1 MSDEQDIDISR
12 SSGAAFSAQ
21 IEDDKTK
28 RGKAKSIKPLRQLW
42 PFIARYPLTLTLF
55 LIALMVAAGLNLAMT
70 LAAKVIVDC
79 GFIGDSEP
87 LDYCSTY
94 ALGGDVGSLTPYFG
108 FAILI
113 VLTLAIFSSARFYF
127 ISLLGQRV
135 IADIRKAVFC
145 KLTRLDLTFFETL
158 RTGEV
163 LSRLTTDTTL
173 IETVIGSSV
182 SFALRSAV
190 VTIGAIIWMFFVSW
204 KLTLLVVLIGPIILV
219 PAILIGRSIRK
230 LSMTSQNNLAHA
242 SARAGE
248 AIGAIATV
256 QALQENLMK
265 ETLSMRP

>member
-113 VLTLAIFSSARFYF
+113 VLTWLFSVQRDF
-127 ISLLGQRV
+127 I
-135 IADIRKAVFC
+135 
-145 KLTRLDLTFFETL
+145 
-158 RTGEV
+158 
-163 LSRLTTDTTL
+163 
-173 IETVIGSSV
+173 
-182 SFALRSAV
+182 
-190 VTIGAIIWMFFVSW
+190 
-204 KLTLLVVLIGPIILV
+204 LLVC
-219 PAILIGRSIRK
+219 
-230 LSMTSQNNLAHA
+230 
-242 SARAGE
+242 
-248 AIGAIATV
+248 
-256 QALQENLMK
+256 
-265 ETLSMRP
+265 